1 MINLDR
7 KAAERVRIGP
17 FCRMG
22 LSPRISK
29 IQKVLDRSVKYYFR
43 FTWHTTGVNSSNPSY
58 PQFLRG
64 IPRNSKNT
72 KKVWR

>member
-43 FTWHTTGVNSSNPSY
+43 FTWHTTGVIWLVANSAAAAAAGALVARSDN
-58 PQFLRG
+58 R
-64 IPRNSKNT
+64 
-72 KKVWR
+72 